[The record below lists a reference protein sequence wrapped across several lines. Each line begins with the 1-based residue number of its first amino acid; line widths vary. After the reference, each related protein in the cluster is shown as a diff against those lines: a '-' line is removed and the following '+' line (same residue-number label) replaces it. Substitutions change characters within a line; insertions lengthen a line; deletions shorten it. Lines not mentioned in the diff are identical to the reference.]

1 VSRPNVYTDGPWDRE
16 AQQMRVRSTF
26 VAKNAGAEALGASV
40 HELLPGSTGFNL
52 HAHYGMEELFVVLS
66 GRPTLRTG
74 DGEEQLEPGDVVSML
89 PGLRGLHTFTN
100 PTDEPA
106 RVLAISNKVEPE
118 VVVYPELGKVAVA
131 TRSPFEVPE
140 GDDKGIVAMFDIP
153 SSD

>member
-1 VSRPNVYTDGPWDRE
+1 MSTLAAPTYEKHAVRRDVPAVEVVDLTKEFRRKDR
-16 AQQMRVRSTF
+16 
-26 VAKNAGAEALGASV
+26 KAGRFARRRMPALKHV
-40 HELLPGSTGFNL
+40 
-52 HAHYGMEELFVVLS
+52 
-66 GRPTLRTG
+66 
-74 DGEEQLEPGDVVSML
+74 
-89 PGLRGLHTFTN
+89 TFTN

-106 RVLAISNKVEPE
+106 RILAISNKVEPE